1 MKHNSE
7 PKEGSGLAPEVETVP
22 HANDTQHSTLNTQH
36 SPLEA
41 EIAAAIE
48 PWLAHMRWRKD
59 FAAWRKRRI
68 WQENYQ
74 AANVAAV
81 RAALGGAVAG
91 KRLLDLGSGMGGLA
105 VALAR
110 EGATLVGLDYNPAY
124 CAIARLRARRY
135 GLTLPLIVG
144 AGEALPFPAGSFAV
158 VINLDV
164 LEHVR
169 DPAQVVAEIARV
181 LRPGGACLTSAP
193 NRFAFRDAHY
203 HLPGINWLPR
213 PWAETV
219 IRRAG
224 HGKEQGSLLTDRQ
237 ALSALNTYT
246 WAGFAA
252 LARRQGLRA
261 VDQVEERLRGGEIRQ
276 LTGIRRGLL
285 QIVRRAGLLVP
296 IYRVYRCGW
305 QGTFQARLEKPRRRR

>member
-1 MKHNSE
+1 MQRTNANQSQRPDAESPENATYRNTANPQSAIHN
-7 PKEGSGLAPEVETVP
+7 P
-22 HANDTQHSTLNTQH
+22 Q
-36 SPLEA
+36 LEA
-41 EIAAAIE
+41 EIATAIE

-68 WQENYQ
+68 WQEEYQ

-81 RAALGGAVAG
+81 RAALGGDLAG

-110 EGATLVGLDYNPAY
+110 EGAALIGLDYNPAY
-124 CAIARLRARRY
+124 CAITRLRARRY
-135 GLTLPLIVG
+135 GLTLPLTVG
-144 AGEALPFPAGSFAV
+144 AGEALPFPAASFDV

-169 DPAQVVAEIARV
+169 DPGQVIAEIGRV

-213 PWAETV
+213 PWAEAI

-252 LARRQGLRA
+252 LAHRHGLRA

-276 LTGIRRGLL
+276 LTGIRRTLL
-285 QIVRRAGLLVP
+285 LAVRRAGLLVP
-296 IYRVYRCGW
+296 IYRAYRFGW
-305 QGTFQARLEKPRRRR
+305 QGTFQARLEKPRRA